1 MVSLLIF
8 GLCVIG
14 STCISKILSGWIYH
28 FDLQRTMME
37 NDIEVEEAVAM
48 TPVSPGILALDRFIV
63 FSLSFITLSL
73 MWK

>member
-1 MVSLLIF
+1 
-8 GLCVIG
+8 
-14 STCISKILSGWIYH
+14 
-28 FDLQRTMME
+28 MME
-37 NDIEVEEAVAM
+37 NDIEVEEAVVM

>member
-37 NDIEVEEAVAM
+37 NDIEVEEAVDM

-63 FSLSFITLSL
+63 FSLSFVTLSL